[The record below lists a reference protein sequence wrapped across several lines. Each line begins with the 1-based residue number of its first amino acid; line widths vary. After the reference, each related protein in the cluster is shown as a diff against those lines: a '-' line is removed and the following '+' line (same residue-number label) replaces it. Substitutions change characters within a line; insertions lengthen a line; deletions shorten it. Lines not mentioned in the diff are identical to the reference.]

1 MKAKFKNISS
11 VILSACI
18 GIIFILSAIFKLPT
32 IEQFGWTIVDTTP
45 LNWTLAEWSAR
56 CLIVLEFFLGILFLF
71 HLQLKKITLPI
82 SFLLTVFFSLYL
94 IAVIYKNGSD
104 GNCGC
109 FGEVLPMTPLESLIK
124 NGVLLVL
131 MAIVYCISF
140 PFTFRYFGLSA
151 CMLFVVLMSLCT
163 YFYPPDSIYI
173 YEQEPDINQPI
184 PLSMLY
190 QSPNN
195 KAPEIELRKGK
206 HIITF
211 MSMTCSYCRKAAKKM
226 RIIKD
231 HHPQIPIFMVLNG
244 DSTQMQAFFDD
255 THFNNVPYMI
265 FNGAEQFVMLNGGAA
280 LPSIKW
286 VQDTTLIRETN
297 YIVTDENK
305 ILDWLSE

>member
-1 MKAKFKNISS
+1 MNIKNIIS

-18 GIIFILSAIFKLPT
+18 GIVFILSAIFKLPT

-45 LNWTLAEWSAR
+45 LNWTFAEWSAR
-56 CLIVLEFFLGILFLF
+56 CMIALEFFLGVLFLF
-71 HLQLKKITLPI
+71 HIQLKKFTLPI
-82 SFLLTVFFSLYL
+82 SLILTIFFSIYL
-94 IAVIYKNGSD
+94 IAVIYKNGSS

-109 FGEVLPMTPLESLIK
+109 FGEVVPMTPQESLFK
-124 NGVLLVL
+124 NAALFILMGVLQV
-131 MAIVYCISF
+131 ISF
-140 PFTFRYFGLSA
+140 PVTFRYFGLIA
-151 CMLFVVLMSLCT
+151 GLLFVVLLSLCI

-173 YEQEPDINQPI
+173 YEKEPDINQPI

-211 MSMTCSYCRKAAKKM
+211 MSMTCSYCRKAAKKL

-231 HHPQIPIFMVLNG
+231 NHPQIPIFMVLNG

-265 FNGAEQFVMLNGGAA
+265 FNGAEQFVTLNGGAA

-297 YIVTDENK
+297 YIVTNEHE
-305 ILDWLSE
+305 ILDWLKD